1 MTGSALR
8 SSLQFGRLHNPIV
21 IFNRQQG
28 FQFMYEKNQFYNL
41 ILLEGSKQNLRM
53 VVDEN
58 TLRQSHA
65 NLNTP
70 GV

>member
-1 MTGSALR
+1 
-8 SSLQFGRLHNPIV
+8 
-21 IFNRQQG
+21 
-28 FQFMYEKNQFYNL
+28 MYEKNQIYNL